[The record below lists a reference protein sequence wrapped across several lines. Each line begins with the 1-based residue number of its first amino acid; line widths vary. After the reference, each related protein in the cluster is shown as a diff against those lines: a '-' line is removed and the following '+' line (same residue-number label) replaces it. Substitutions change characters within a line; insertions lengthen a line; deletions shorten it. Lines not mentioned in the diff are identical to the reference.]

1 MLDISPAGLQPALQN
16 TQRKRNSPSNPTT
29 QLQQRSTAKGTKRV
43 NTSEAISASAVAGL
57 AERRLDW
64 RHKAIPASATGTTH
78 ADFLAAKHT
87 LADLQTPLLT
97 LDAGALRANANRLAD
112 WCKDH
117 GVLLAPH
124 GKTTMSPQLW
134 AEQLNRGAWGIT
146 LANYAQLR
154 VAREFGVRN
163 LQLANSLTDP
173 HAIQWVASQ
182 PADTTILSWIDSLGT
197 VNVINRTLAGSGAV
211 LDVLVELGAH
221 GGRTGARSVE
231 TAMEI
236 ARAIAASPN
245 LRLVGVS
252 GYEGSLAHTADNA
265 GLAAVRGYLGQMRLL
280 HEELLAT
287 GLYGTSE
294 VIITAGGSAYFDDVV
309 TVLSPCISK
318 AAEDRRTGPE
328 SIGVDL
334 MIRSGAYIIHD
345 DGFYRG
351 ISPFSREGDQPFTA
365 GMYGWARV
373 VSQTEPGLAILDAG
387 KRDLP
392 FDEGLP
398 EPQFIGP
405 VLGGAMEPLL
415 GAEITSVNDQHSF
428 MTYNAST
435 TTVNPGDVVRLGLSH
450 PCTAFDKWT
459 VIPVLADTG
468 SAEST
473 GDQTVVDLI
482 HTFF

>member
-1 MLDISPAGLQPALQN
+1 MLDISPSGLQPALQN
-16 TQRKRNSPSNPTT
+16 TQRGIV
-29 QLQQRSTAKGTKRV
+29 KGTKRV

-64 RHKAIPASATGTTH
+64 RHKAVPATANGATH
-78 ADFLAAKHT
+78 ADFLAAEHT

-97 LDAGALRANANRLAD
+97 LDAGALHGNADRLAE
-112 WCKDH
+112 WCAQH

-134 AEQLNRGAWGIT
+134 TEQLNRGAWGIT
-146 LANYAQLR
+146 LANFAQLR
-154 VAREFGVRN
+154 VARQFGVRN

-197 VNVINRTLAGSGAV
+197 VDVINRALAGSDSV

-221 GGRTGARSVE
+221 GGRTGARSVD
-231 TAMEI
+231 AALEI
-236 ARAIAASPN
+236 ARAISESPN

-252 GYEGSLAHTADNA
+252 GYEGSLAHTADDA
-265 GLAAVRGYLGQMRLL
+265 GLAAVRGYLAAMRLL
-280 HEELLAT
+280 HEELLAA
-287 GLYGTSE
+287 GLYGASE

-309 TVLSPCISK
+309 TVLSPAISTG
-318 AAEDRRTGPE
+318 AEFGEPA
-328 SIGVDL
+328 VDL

-398 EPQFIGP
+398 EPQLIGP
-405 VLGGAMEPLL
+405 SLGGPMEPLI

-428 MTYNAST
+428 MNYDANT
-435 TTVNPGDVVRLGLSH
+435 TTVNPGDVIRLGLSH

-459 VIPVLADTG
+459 VIPVLADSAPG
-468 SAEST
+468 S
-473 GDQTVVDLI
+473 DQTVVNLI

>member
-1 MLDISPAGLQPALQN
+1 M
-16 TQRKRNSPSNPTT
+16 
-29 QLQQRSTAKGTKRV
+29 
-43 NTSEAISASAVAGL
+43 NTSVAISATAVASL

-64 RHKAIPASATGTTH
+64 CHKAVPASENGTTH
-78 ADFLAAKHT
+78 AEFLAAKHT

-97 LDAGALRANANRLAD
+97 LDADALTANADRLAN
-112 WCKDH
+112 WCAEK

-124 GKTTMSPQLW
+124 GKTTMAPQLW

-146 LANYAQLR
+146 LANFAQLR

-173 HAIQWVASQ
+173 RAIEWVAAQGS
-182 PADTTILSWIDSLGT
+182 TILSWIDSLGT
-197 VNVINRTLAGSGAV
+197 VDVINRTLAGSDSV

-221 GGRTGARSVE
+221 GGRTGARGVDA
-231 TAMEI
+231 AMDV
-236 ARAIAASPN
+236 ARAISASPN

-252 GYEGSLAHTADNA
+252 GYEGSLAHTADDA
-265 GLAAVRGYLGQMRLL
+265 GLAAVRGYLAQMRLL
-280 HEELLAT
+280 HEQLLAD
-287 GLYGTSE
+287 GLYGTDS
-294 VIITAGGSAYFDDVV
+294 VILTAGGSAYFDDVV
-309 TVLSPCISK
+309 TVLSPCIS
-318 AAEDRRTGPE
+318 AGAETGGP
-328 SIGVDL
+328 SVDL

-398 EPQFIGP
+398 EPQLIGP
-405 VLGGAMEPLL
+405 VLGGAMEPLVD
-415 GAEITSVNDQHSF
+415 AEITSVNDQHSF
-428 MTYNAST
+428 MTFDANT
-435 TTVNPGDVVRLGLSH
+435 TIVRPGDVVRLGLSH

-468 SAEST
+468 SSRT
-473 GDQTVVDLI
+473 NGDQTVVDLI

>member
-1 MLDISPAGLQPALQN
+1 VD
-16 TQRKRNSPSNPTT
+16 
-29 QLQQRSTAKGTKRV
+29 
-43 NTSEAISASAVAGL
+43 TSEAISATAVASL

-64 RHKAIPASATGTTH
+64 RHKAIPAAANGITH
-78 ADFLAAKHT
+78 AEFLAAKPT
-87 LADLQTPLLT
+87 LAALQTPLLT
-97 LDAGALRANANRLAD
+97 LDAQALQGNADHLAK
-112 WCKDH
+112 WCAGK

-146 LANYAQLR
+146 LANFAQLR
-154 VAREFGVRN
+154 VARGFGVRN

-173 HAIQWVASQ
+173 HAIQWVAEQDS
-182 PADTTILSWIDSLGT
+182 TILSWVDSVDT
-197 VNVINRTLAGSGAV
+197 VALIERTLAGTDSV

-221 GGRTGARSVE
+221 GGRTGARGVDAALE
-231 TAMEI
+231 V
-236 ARAIAASPN
+236 ARAVDAAEH
-245 LRLVGVS
+245 LRLVGVA
-252 GYEGSLAHTADNA
+252 GYEGSLAHTADDA
-265 GLAAVRGYLGQMRLL
+265 GLAAVRGYLAKMRLL
-280 HEELLAT
+280 HEELLAA
-287 GLYGTSE
+287 GLYRSGS

-309 TVLSPCISK
+309 TVLSPCISTTAE
-318 AAEDRRTGPE
+318 AAPTV
-328 SIGVDL
+328 SHSLKVDL

-351 ISPFSREGDQPFTA
+351 ISPFSRAGNQPFSP

-373 VSQTEPGLAILDAG
+373 VSQPEPGLALLDAG

-398 EPQFIGP
+398 EPQFIGST
-405 VLGGAMEPLL
+405 LGGAMEALV

-428 MTYNAST
+428 LTFNPDT
-435 TTVNPGDVVRLGLSH
+435 TTVRPGDVVRLGLSH

-459 VIPVLADTG
+459 VIPVLAD
-468 SAEST
+468 ST
-473 GDQTVVDLI
+473 PGGDQTVVDLI

>member
-1 MLDISPAGLQPALQN
+1 MD
-16 TQRKRNSPSNPTT
+16 
-29 QLQQRSTAKGTKRV
+29 
-43 NTSEAISASAVAGL
+43 TSEAISATAVAAL
-57 AERRLDW
+57 ADRRLDW
-64 RHKAIPASATGTTH
+64 RHKAVPANANGNTH
-78 ADFLAAKHT
+78 AEFLAARHT

-97 LDAGALRANANRLAD
+97 LDAQALDANADRLAD
-112 WCKDH
+112 WCAHK

-134 AEQLNRGAWGIT
+134 TEQLNRGAWGIT
-146 LANYAQLR
+146 LANFAQLR
-154 VAREFGVRN
+154 VAREFGVQN

-173 HAIQWVASQ
+173 HAVRWVADQDS
-182 PADTTILSWIDSLGT
+182 TILSWVDSVET
-197 VNVINRTLAGSGAV
+197 VAVIERTLAGTDSV

-221 GGRTGARSVE
+221 GGRTGARGVD
-231 TAMEI
+231 
-236 ARAIAASPN
+236 AALEVAWAVDAAEH

-252 GYEGSLAHTADNA
+252 GYEGSLAHTADDA
-265 GLAAVRGYLGQMRLL
+265 GLAAVRGYLADMRLL
-280 HEELLAT
+280 HEELLAAR
-287 GLYGTSE
+287 LYGSAS
-294 VIITAGGSAYFDDVV
+294 VFITAGGSAYFDDVV
-309 TVLSPCISK
+309 TVLSPCISTG
-318 AAEDRRTGPE
+318 AEMGDPA
-328 SIGVDL
+328 VDV

-351 ISPFSREGDQPFTA
+351 ISPFSREGNEPFTP

-373 VSQTEPGLAILDAG
+373 VSQPEPGLAILDAG

-405 VLGGAMEPLL
+405 VLGGAMEPLV

-428 MTYNAST
+428 MTFNPET
-435 TTVNPGDVVRLGLSH
+435 TTVRPGDVVRLGLSH

-459 VIPVLADTG
+459 VIPVLASTG
-468 SAEST
+468 SAERP

>member
-1 MLDISPAGLQPALQN
+1 M
-16 TQRKRNSPSNPTT
+16 
-29 QLQQRSTAKGTKRV
+29 
-43 NTSEAISASAVAGL
+43 NTSEAISAHAVAGL
-57 AERRLDW
+57 AECQLDW
-64 RHKAIPASATGTTH
+64 RHKAIPATANGSTH
-78 ADFLAAKHT
+78 AQFLAAKHT

-97 LDAGALRANANRLAD
+97 LDSAALQSNADHLAD
-112 WCKDH
+112 WCKEH

-134 AEQLNRGAWGIT
+134 TEQLNRGAWGIT
-146 LANYAQLR
+146 LANFAQLR

-173 HAIQWVASQ
+173 HAIQWVAGAST
-182 PADTTILSWIDSLGT
+182 ADASILSWVDSVGT
-197 VNVINRTLAGSGAV
+197 VEVINRVLAGSDAV

-221 GGRTGARSVE
+221 GGRTGARGVDA
-231 TAMEI
+231 AMEV
-236 ARAIAASPN
+236 ARAVAASPN

-252 GYEGSLAHTADNA
+252 GYEGSLAHTADDA
-265 GLAAVRGYLGQMRLL
+265 GLGAVRGYLAQMRLL
-280 HEELLAT
+280 HEELLAA
-287 GLYGTSE
+287 GLYGSGS

-309 TVLSPCISK
+309 SVLSPCISTG
-318 AAEDRRTGPE
+318 AEMGDP
-328 SIGVDL
+328 SVDL

-351 ISPFSREGDQPFTA
+351 ISPFSRQGNQPFRA
-365 GMYGWARV
+365 AMHGWARV

-398 EPQFIGP
+398 EPQLIGP
-405 VLGGAMEPLL
+405 VLGGAMEPLQ
-415 GAEITSVNDQHSF
+415 GAEITSVNDQHCF
-428 MTYNAST
+428 MTFDPET
-435 TTVNPGDVVRLGLSH
+435 TSVQPGDVIRLGLSH

-459 VIPVLADTG
+459 VIPVLAE
-468 SAEST
+468 SA

>member
-1 MLDISPAGLQPALQN
+1 VD
-16 TQRKRNSPSNPTT
+16 
-29 QLQQRSTAKGTKRV
+29 
-43 NTSEAISASAVAGL
+43 TSEAISATAVASL

-64 RHKAIPASATGTTH
+64 RHKAIPAAANGITH
-78 ADFLAAKHT
+78 AEFLAAKPA
-87 LADLQTPLLT
+87 LAALQTPLLT
-97 LDAGALRANANRLAD
+97 LDAQALQGNADHLAK
-112 WCKDH
+112 WCAGK

-146 LANYAQLR
+146 LANFAQLR
-154 VAREFGVRN
+154 VARGFGVPN

-173 HAIQWVASQ
+173 HAIQWVAEQDS
-182 PADTTILSWIDSLGT
+182 TILSWVDSVDT
-197 VNVINRTLAGSGAV
+197 VALIERTLAGTDSV

-221 GGRTGARSVE
+221 GGRTGARGVDAALE
-231 TAMEI
+231 V
-236 ARAIAASPN
+236 ARAVDAAEH
-245 LRLVGVS
+245 LRLVGVA
-252 GYEGSLAHTADNA
+252 GYEGSLAHTADDA
-265 GLAAVRGYLGQMRLL
+265 GLAAVRGYLAKMRLL
-280 HEELLAT
+280 HEELLAA
-287 GLYGTSE
+287 GLYGSGS

-309 TVLSPCISK
+309 TVLSPCISTTAE
-318 AAEDRRTGPE
+318 AAPTV
-328 SIGVDL
+328 SHSLKVDL

-351 ISPFSREGDQPFTA
+351 ISPFSRAGNQPFSP

-373 VSQTEPGLAILDAG
+373 VSQPEPGLALLDAG

-398 EPQFIGP
+398 EPQFIGST
-405 VLGGAMEPLL
+405 LGGAMEALV

-428 MTYNAST
+428 LTFNPDT
-435 TTVNPGDVVRLGLSH
+435 TTVRPGDVVRLGLSH

-459 VIPVLADTG
+459 VIPVLAD
-468 SAEST
+468 ST
-473 GDQTVVDLI
+473 PGGDQTVVDLI

>member
-1 MLDISPAGLQPALQN
+1 M
-16 TQRKRNSPSNPTT
+16 
-29 QLQQRSTAKGTKRV
+29 
-43 NTSEAISASAVAGL
+43 NTSEAISASAVSGL

-64 RHKAIPASATGTTH
+64 RHKAVPATANGTTH

-97 LDAGALRANANRLAD
+97 LDAGALRANTDRLAD
-112 WCKDH
+112 WCRDH

-134 AEQLNRGAWGIT
+134 TQQLDRGAWGIT
-146 LANYAQLR
+146 LANFAQLR

-173 HAIQWVASQ
+173 HAIEWVARVAT
-182 PADTTILSWIDSLGT
+182 PDAPILSWIDSLGT
-197 VNVINRTLAGSGAV
+197 VDVINRTLAGSDAV

-231 TAMEI
+231 AAMEI
-236 ARAIAASPN
+236 SRAVSESPN

-252 GYEGSLAHTADNA
+252 GYEGSLAHTADDA
-265 GLAAVRGYLGQMRLL
+265 GLAAVRGYLAQMRLL
-280 HEELLAT
+280 HEELLAA
-287 GLYGTSE
+287 GLYGANK

-309 TVLSPCISK
+309 TVLSPCISTG
-318 AAEDRRTGPE
+318 AELGGPA
-328 SIGVDL
+328 VDL

-351 ISPFSREGDQPFTA
+351 ISPFSREGGQPFKA

-415 GAEITSVNDQHSF
+415 GARITSVNDQHSF
-428 MTYNAST
+428 MTYDATST
-435 TTVNPGDVVRLGLSH
+435 TVRPGDVVRLGLSH

-459 VIPVLADTG
+459 VIPVLADSG
-468 SAEST
+468 SAE
-473 GDQTVVDLI
+473 GPGNQTVVDLI

>member
-1 MLDISPAGLQPALQN
+1 M
-16 TQRKRNSPSNPTT
+16 
-29 QLQQRSTAKGTKRV
+29 

-57 AERRLDW
+57 ADRRLDW
-64 RHKAIPASATGTTH
+64 RHKAVPGSGTGTTH

-97 LDAGALRANANRLAD
+97 LDATALRANADRLAE
-112 WCKDH
+112 WCKER

-134 AEQLNRGAWGIT
+134 TEQLNRGAWGIT
-146 LANYAQLR
+146 LANFAQLR
-154 VAREFGVRN
+154 VARGFGVRN

-173 HAIQWVASQ
+173 HAIQWVADQ
-182 PADTTILSWIDSLGT
+182 PADTTIVSWIDSLGT
-197 VNVINRTLAGSGAV
+197 VDVINRTLAGSDAV

-221 GGRTGARSVE
+221 GGRTGARGVDA
-231 TAMEI
+231 AMDV
-236 ARAIAASPN
+236 ARAISASPN

-252 GYEGSLAHTADNA
+252 GYEGSLAHTADDA
-265 GLAAVRGYLGQMRLL
+265 GLAAVRGYLAQMRLL
-280 HEELLAT
+280 HEQLLAE
-287 GLYGTSE
+287 GLYGSGS

-309 TVLSPCISK
+309 TVLSPCIRK
-318 AAEDRRTGPE
+318 APKAGRTASD
-328 SIGVDL
+328 SISVDL

-398 EPQFIGP
+398 EPQLIGC
-405 VLGGAMEPLL
+405 VLGGAMEPLV

-428 MTYNAST
+428 MTFDANT
-435 TTVNPGDVVRLGLSH
+435 TTVRPGDVVRLGLSH

-468 SAEST
+468 PAQT
-473 GDQTVVDLI
+473 NGDQTVVDLI

>member
-1 MLDISPAGLQPALQN
+1 M
-16 TQRKRNSPSNPTT
+16 
-29 QLQQRSTAKGTKRV
+29 
-43 NTSEAISASAVAGL
+43 NTSEAISASAVAAL
-57 AERRLDW
+57 ANRQLDW
-64 RHKAIPASATGTTH
+64 RHKAVPAAANGTTH
-78 ADFLAAKHT
+78 AEFLADKHT

-97 LDAGALRANANRLAD
+97 LDARALEANADRLAA
-112 WCKDH
+112 WCAER

-134 AEQLNRGAWGIT
+134 DKQLSRGAWGIT
-146 LANYAQLR
+146 LANFAQLR
-154 VAREFGVRN
+154 VAREFGVQN

-173 HAIQWVASQ
+173 HAIQWVAAQES
-182 PADTTILSWIDSLGT
+182 TIMSWVDSVET
-197 VNVINRTLAGSGAV
+197 VALIEGTLAGTDSV

-221 GGRTGARSVE
+221 GGRTGARGVE
-231 TAMEI
+231 AAMDV
-236 ARAIAASPN
+236 ARAVAASEH

-252 GYEGSLAHTADNA
+252 GYEGSLAHTADDA
-265 GLAAVRGYLGQMRLL
+265 GLAAVRGYLADMRLL
-280 HEELLAT
+280 HEELLAA
-287 GLYGTSE
+287 GLYGSGS

-309 TVLSPCISK
+309 TVLSPCISTG
-318 AAEDRRTGPE
+318 AAMGDP
-328 SIGVDL
+328 SVDL

-345 DGFYRG
+345 DGFYRS
-351 ISPFSREGDQPFTA
+351 ISPFSREGEQPFTA
-365 GMYGWARV
+365 GMHGWARV

-405 VLGGAMEPLL
+405 VLGRPMEPLV

-428 MTYNAST
+428 MTFDPET
-435 TTVNPGDVVRLGLSH
+435 TTVRPGDVVRLGLSH

-459 VIPVLADTG
+459 VIPVLAGSEPGGTG
-468 SAEST
+468 TTEHAGTTGYAATTGDAVTPGAVTPGAAATKGQTVTTGGVATT

>member
-1 MLDISPAGLQPALQN
+1 M
-16 TQRKRNSPSNPTT
+16 
-29 QLQQRSTAKGTKRV
+29 
-43 NTSEAISASAVAGL
+43 
-57 AERRLDW
+57 AEHRLDW
-64 RHKAIPASATGTTH
+64 RHKAIPATANGTTH
-78 ADFLAAKHT
+78 AEFLAAGHT

-97 LDAGALRANANRLAD
+97 LDAGALAANADRLAD
-112 WCKDH
+112 WCREH

-134 AEQLNRGAWGIT
+134 TEQLDRGAWGIT
-146 LANYAQLR
+146 LANFAQLR

-173 HAIQWVASQ
+173 RAILWVAGQ
-182 PADTTILSWIDSLGT
+182 PADTTILSWIDSKGT
-197 VNVINRTLAGSGAV
+197 VDVINRTLAGSDAV

-221 GGRTGARSVE
+221 GGRTGARGIDA
-231 TAMEI
+231 AMDV
-236 ARAIAASPN
+236 ARAISASSN

-252 GYEGSLAHTADNA
+252 GYEGSLAHTADDA
-265 GLAAVRGYLGQMRLL
+265 GLAAVRGYLAQMGLL
-280 HEELLAT
+280 HEQLLAE
-287 GLYGTSE
+287 GLYGTDS
-294 VIITAGGSAYFDDVV
+294 VILTAGGSAYFDDVV
-309 TVLSPCISK
+309 SVLSPYIHK
-318 AAEDRRTGPE
+318 RGAGRVAGEM
-328 SIGVDL
+328 GVDL

-398 EPQFIGP
+398 EPQLIGP
-405 VLGGAMEPLL
+405 VLGGAMEPLV
-415 GAEITSVNDQHSF
+415 GAGITSVNDQHSF
-428 MTYNAST
+428 MTYDANT
-435 TTVNPGDVVRLGLSH
+435 TTVNPGEVVRLGLSH

-459 VIPVLADTG
+459 VIPVLANTG
-468 SAEST
+468 EAGKT
-473 GDQTVVDLI
+473 ADQTVVDLI

>member
-1 MLDISPAGLQPALQN
+1 M
-16 TQRKRNSPSNPTT
+16 
-29 QLQQRSTAKGTKRV
+29 
-43 NTSEAISASAVAGL
+43 NTSEAISASAVKDL
-57 AERRLDW
+57 AECRLDW
-64 RHKAIPASATGTTH
+64 RHKAVPASENGTTH
-78 ADFLAAKHT
+78 AEFLAAKHT

-97 LDAGALRANANRLAD
+97 LDADALTANADRLAN
-112 WCKDH
+112 WCAEK

-124 GKTTMSPQLW
+124 GKTTMAPQLW

-146 LANYAQLR
+146 LANFAQLR

-173 HAIQWVASQ
+173 RAIEWVAAQGS
-182 PADTTILSWIDSLGT
+182 TILSWIDSLGT
-197 VNVINRTLAGSGAV
+197 VDVINRTLAGSDSV

-221 GGRTGARSVE
+221 GGRTGARGVAA
-231 TAMEI
+231 AMDV
-236 ARAIAASPN
+236 ARAISASPN

-252 GYEGSLAHTADNA
+252 GYEGSLAHTADDA
-265 GLAAVRGYLGQMRLL
+265 GLAAVRGYLAQMRLL
-280 HEELLAT
+280 HEQLLAD
-287 GLYGTSE
+287 GLYGSSE
-294 VIITAGGSAYFDDVV
+294 VILTAGGSAYFDDVV
-309 TVLSPCISK
+309 TVLSPCISEGSSSGEK
-318 AAEDRRTGPE
+318 R
-328 SIGVDL
+328 VDL

-398 EPQFIGP
+398 EPQLIGSA
-405 VLGGAMEPLL
+405 LGGPMKPLV
-415 GAEITSVNDQHSF
+415 GAEIASVNDQHSF
-428 MTYNAST
+428 MTYDDAT
-435 TTVNPGDVVRLGLSH
+435 TTVRPGDVVRLGLSH

-459 VIPVLADTG
+459 VIPVLAHSG
-468 SAEST
+468 SAESA
-473 GDQTVVDLI
+473 GEQIVVDLI

>member
-1 MLDISPAGLQPALQN
+1 M
-16 TQRKRNSPSNPTT
+16 
-29 QLQQRSTAKGTKRV
+29 
-43 NTSEAISASAVAGL
+43 NTSVAISATAVASL

-64 RHKAIPASATGTTH
+64 RHKAVPASENGTTH
-78 ADFLAAKHT
+78 AEFLAAKHT

-97 LDAGALRANANRLAD
+97 LDADALTANADRLAN
-112 WCKDH
+112 WCAEK

-124 GKTTMSPQLW
+124 GKTTMAPQLW

-146 LANYAQLR
+146 LANFAQLR

-173 HAIQWVASQ
+173 RAIEWVAAQGS
-182 PADTTILSWIDSLGT
+182 TILSWIDSLGT
-197 VNVINRTLAGSGAV
+197 VDVINRTLAGSDSV

-221 GGRTGARSVE
+221 GGRTGARGVDA
-231 TAMEI
+231 AMDV
-236 ARAIAASPN
+236 ARAISASPN

-252 GYEGSLAHTADNA
+252 GYEGSLAHTADDA
-265 GLAAVRGYLGQMRLL
+265 GLAAVRGYLAQMRLL
-280 HEELLAT
+280 HEQLLAD
-287 GLYGTSE
+287 GLYGTDS
-294 VIITAGGSAYFDDVV
+294 VILTAGGSAYFDDVV
-309 TVLSPCISK
+309 TVLSPCIS
-318 AAEDRRTGPE
+318 AVAETGGP
-328 SIGVDL
+328 SVDL

-398 EPQFIGP
+398 EPQLIGP
-405 VLGGAMEPLL
+405 VLGGAMEPLV

-428 MTYNAST
+428 MTFDANT
-435 TTVNPGDVVRLGLSH
+435 TTVRPGDVVRLGLSH

-468 SAEST
+468 SSRT
-473 GDQTVVDLI
+473 NGDQTVVDLI

>member
-1 MLDISPAGLQPALQN
+1 M
-16 TQRKRNSPSNPTT
+16 
-29 QLQQRSTAKGTKRV
+29 
-43 NTSEAISASAVAGL
+43 NTSEAISSAAVSGL

-64 RHKAIPASATGTTH
+64 RHKAVPATDNGTTH

-87 LADLQTPLLT
+87 LAELQTPLLT
-97 LDAGALRANANRLAD
+97 LDANALAANADRLAK
-112 WCKDH
+112 WCAEH

-134 AEQLNRGAWGIT
+134 TEQLNRGAWGIT
-146 LANYAQLR
+146 LANFAQLR

-173 HAIQWVASQ
+173 HAIQWVARVAT
-182 PADTTILSWIDSLGT
+182 PDAPILSWIDSLGT
-197 VNVINRTLAGSGAV
+197 VDVINRTLDGSDAV
-211 LDVLVELGAH
+211 LDVLVELGSH
-221 GGRTGARSVE
+221 GGRTGARGVDA
-231 TAMEI
+231 AMEI
-236 ARAIAASPN
+236 ARAISASPN

-252 GYEGSLAHTADNA
+252 GYEGSLAHTADDA
-265 GLAAVRGYLGQMRLL
+265 GLAAVRGYLAQMRLL
-280 HEELLAT
+280 HEELLAE
-287 GLYGTSE
+287 GLYGSAS

-309 TVLSPCISK
+309 TVLSPCIN
-318 AAEDRRTGPE
+318 RGTGPR
-328 SIGVDL
+328 VDL

-351 ISPFSREGDQPFTA
+351 ISPFSREGDAPFKA
-365 GMYGWARV
+365 GMHGWARV

-398 EPQFIGP
+398 EPQLIGST
-405 VLGGAMEPLL
+405 LGGPMEPLV

-428 MTYNAST
+428 MTFDAKT
-435 TTVNPGDVVRLGLSH
+435 ATVNPGDVIRLGLSH

-459 VIPVLADTG
+459 VIPVLNSSQDTT
-468 SAEST
+468 SS

>member
-1 MLDISPAGLQPALQN
+1 M
-16 TQRKRNSPSNPTT
+16 
-29 QLQQRSTAKGTKRV
+29 

-64 RHKAIPASATGTTH
+64 RHKAVPATANGTTH

-97 LDAGALRANANRLAD
+97 LDAGALHANADRLAQ
-112 WCKDH
+112 WCAER

-134 AEQLNRGAWGIT
+134 TEQLNRGAWGIT
-146 LANYAQLR
+146 LANFAQLR

-173 HAIQWVASQ
+173 RAITWVAGQ
-182 PADTTILSWIDSLGT
+182 PADTTILSWIDSPGT
-197 VNVINRTLAGSGAV
+197 VDIINRTLAGSDAV

-221 GGRTGARSVE
+221 GGRTGARS
-231 TAMEI
+231 ADAALDI
-236 ARAIAASPN
+236 ARAISESPN

-252 GYEGSLAHTADNA
+252 GYEGSLAHTADDA
-265 GLAAVRGYLGQMRLL
+265 GLAAVRGHLATMRLL
-280 HEELLAT
+280 HEELLAAD
-287 GLYGTSE
+287 LYGSGS

-309 TVLSPCISK
+309 TVLSPCIRK
-318 AAEDRRTGPE
+318 AAEAGGTG
-328 SIGVDL
+328 SDSVSVDL

-398 EPQFIGP
+398 EPQLIGP
-405 VLGGAMEPLL
+405 VLGGAMKPLL

-428 MTYNAST
+428 MTYDADT
-435 TTVNPGDVVRLGLSH
+435 TTVRPGDVVRLGLSH

-459 VIPVLADTG
+459 VIPVLADSASANTTG
-468 SAEST
+468 N
-473 GDQTVVDLI
+473 QTVVDLI

>member
-1 MLDISPAGLQPALQN
+1 M
-16 TQRKRNSPSNPTT
+16 
-29 QLQQRSTAKGTKRV
+29 
-43 NTSEAISASAVAGL
+43 NTSEAISGTAVAGL
-57 AERRLDW
+57 ADRRLDW
-64 RHKAIPASATGTTH
+64 RHKAVPATDNGTTH

-97 LDAGALRANANRLAD
+97 LDASALATNADRLAR
-112 WCKDH
+112 WCTER

-134 AEQLNRGAWGIT
+134 TEQLNRGAWGIT
-146 LANYAQLR
+146 LANFAQLR

-173 HAIQWVASQ
+173 QAIQWVAGQ
-182 PADTTILSWIDSLGT
+182 PAGTTILSWIDSLGT
-197 VNVINRTLAGSGAV
+197 VDVIDRTLAGSGAV

-221 GGRTGARSVE
+221 GGRTGARGVE
-231 TAMEI
+231 AAMDV
-236 ARAIAASPN
+236 ARAISSSPN

-252 GYEGSLAHTADNA
+252 GYEGSLAHTADDA
-265 GLAAVRGYLGQMRLL
+265 GLAAVRGYLARMGLL
-280 HEELLAT
+280 HEQLLT
-287 GLYGTSE
+287 EGLYGSSE
-294 VIITAGGSAYFDDVV
+294 VILTAGGSAYFDDVV
-309 TVLSPCISK
+309 TVLSPYIGK
-318 AAEDRRTGPE
+318 TGAAGETG
-328 SIGVDL
+328 SDSVSVDL

-351 ISPFSREGDQPFTA
+351 ISPFSREGNQPFSA

-398 EPQFIGP
+398 EPQLIGP
-405 VLGGAMEPLL
+405 TLGGAMDPLV

-428 MTYNAST
+428 MTYDANT

-459 VIPVLADTG
+459 VIPVLADT
-468 SAEST
+468 A

>member
-1 MLDISPAGLQPALQN
+1 M
-16 TQRKRNSPSNPTT
+16 
-29 QLQQRSTAKGTKRV
+29 
-43 NTSEAISASAVAGL
+43 NTSEAISASAVSGL

-64 RHKAIPASATGTTH
+64 RHKAVPASANGTTH
-78 ADFLAAKHT
+78 ADFLAAKQT
-87 LADLQTPLLT
+87 LADLHTPLLT
-97 LDAGALRANANRLAD
+97 LDAGALRANADRLAE
-112 WCKDH
+112 WCADH

-134 AEQLNRGAWGIT
+134 TEQLNRGAWGIT
-146 LANYAQLR
+146 LANFAQLR

-173 HAIQWVASQ
+173 HAIKWVASQ
-182 PADTTILSWIDSLGT
+182 PEDTTILSWIDSLGT
-197 VNVINRTLAGSGAV
+197 VDVINRTLAGSDAV

-231 TAMEI
+231 AAMEL
-236 ARAIAASPN
+236 ARAISTSPN

-252 GYEGSLAHTADNA
+252 GYEGSLAHTADDA
-265 GLAAVRGYLGQMRLL
+265 GLAAVRGYLAQMRLL
-280 HEELLAT
+280 HEELLAAD
-287 GLYGTSE
+287 LYGSGA

-309 TVLSPCISK
+309 TVLSPCISTTAE
-318 AAEDRRTGPE
+318 AAPTV
-328 SIGVDL
+328 SHSLKVDL

-351 ISPFSREGDQPFTA
+351 ISPFSRVGDQPFTA
-365 GMYGWARV
+365 GMHGWARV

-405 VLGGAMEPLL
+405 VLGEAMEPLL

-428 MTYNAST
+428 MTFDAST
-435 TTVNPGDVVRLGLSH
+435 TTVRPGDVIRLGLSH

-459 VIPVLADTG
+459 VIPVLAD
-468 SAEST
+468 ST
-473 GDQTVVDLI
+473 PGGDQTVVDLI